1 MRRVEPLRWNDLQPQ
16 WGVVT
21 TASKLKVTGGIL
33 IQIKPSTLELTVVEG
48 FVAPII
54 PVEEQLLCL
63 EMTNATSRVVREA

>member
-1 MRRVEPLRWNDLQPQ
+1 M
-16 WGVVT
+16 
-21 TASKLKVTGGIL
+21 